1 MITILLPSYNDET
14 YRSECAGIIKIQ
26 TSKNFCVLLG
36 LNKTTYICNRIVNKL
51 VSNKTSDIYC
61 KD

>member
-1 MITILLPSYNDET
+1 MITILLLDYNEES
-14 YRSECAGIIKIQ
+14 YRSECAGRIKRQ
-26 TSKNFCVLLG
+26 PHKNFYVTLG
-36 LNKTTYICNRIVNKL
+36 LNKTTYICNKIVNKL